1 MSNLQSVIDRVLVQI
16 DFADD
21 ALEAVVEKAFLAGG
35 TAMKALLAIDS
46 SNDPAAPIDDYV
58 DGITGL
64 TQSVGSFLGSLS
76 DDQVAA
82 YKANLKKVITNVNP
96 AVETALEDF
105 ADANLD
111 LTAAVIDMNDAIDA
125 LQP

>member
-16 DFADD
+16 NFSDD

-35 TAMKALLAIDS
+35 TAMKALLVIDS

-64 TQSVGSFLGSLS
+64 TQSVGSFLGSLT

-82 YKANLKKVITNVNP
+82 YKANLKKVITNANP

>member
-82 YKANLKKVITNVNP
+82 YKANLKKVITNANP

>member
-1 MSNLQSVIDRVLVQI
+1 MSNLQSVIDRVLEQI

-21 ALEAVVEKAFLAGG
+21 ILEAVVEKAFLAGG
-35 TAMKALLAIDS
+35 TAMKALLAIDA

-64 TQSVGSFLGSLS
+64 TQSVGSFLGSLT

-82 YKANLKKVITNVNP
+82 YKANLKKVITNANP

-111 LTAAVIDMNDAIDA
+111 LTGAVLDMNDAIDA